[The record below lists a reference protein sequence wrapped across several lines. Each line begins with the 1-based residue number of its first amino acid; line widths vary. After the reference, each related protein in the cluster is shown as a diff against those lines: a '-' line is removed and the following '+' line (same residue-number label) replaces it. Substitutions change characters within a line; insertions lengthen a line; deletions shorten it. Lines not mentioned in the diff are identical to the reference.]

1 VIHLAS
7 VMTHLDCL
15 GEGRA
20 TGCEKGRPAG
30 GQFESKGLVPPTA
43 IHPEALPRGGRHA
56 SLHSPALSLFQ
67 LRVLRLGLLQDG
79 DIGVGVLPKGEEVAI
94 CGPRFSGVT

>member
-1 VIHLAS
+1 VRPVA
-7 VMTHLDCL
+7 
-15 GEGRA
+15 R
-20 TGCEKGRPAG
+20 KGVPQADSLRVRDWFRPHR
-30 GQFESKGLVPPTA
+30 F
-43 IHPEALPRGGRHA
+43 IPEALPRRGRHA
-56 SLHSPALSLFQ
+56 SLHSPALSLSQ